1 MPHPG
6 PQEAL
11 LMISETHRMMLEM
24 HERQDRLERAVVLLE
39 RVEQA
44 RVHAEGVLQASHEA
58 IRRAKDGT

>member
-24 HERQDRLERAVVLLE
+24 HERQDRLERSVFLPE

-44 RVHAEGVLQASHEA
+44 RIHAEGVRQAAHEA
-58 IRRAKDGT
+58 IRRAKQGT